1 MVVEIFLQKL
11 KQTQNWEDTNQ
22 EVTEKSH
29 RKREVENEKKNIK
42 QRKEKIKKRV
52 PYEGDETEWKRMHT
66 LLNEKGEMIKHLIS
80 RWHVYSKISD
90 TSDKVKKISKQNSET
105 DETI

>member
-1 MVVEIFLQKL
+1 MVVEIFLQKI

-42 QRKEKIKKRV
+42 QRKEKIIKGAIWGRRD
-52 PYEGDETEWKRMHT
+52 GTETNAHVIER
-66 LLNEKGEMIKHLIS
+66 NKGEMIKHLIS
-80 RWHVYSKISD
+80 RWHLYSKLSD
-90 TSDKVKKISKQNSET
+90 TSDKET
-105 DETI
+105 KNK

>member
-1 MVVEIFLQKL
+1 MVVEIFLQKI

-29 RKREVENEKKNIK
+29 RKREVKKDKKKLNKERRRLKKGAICGRRDGTETNAHVIE
-42 QRKEKIKKRV
+42 RK
-52 PYEGDETEWKRMHT
+52 
-66 LLNEKGEMIKHLIS
+66 KGEMIKHLIS
-80 RWHVYSKISD
+80 RWHLYSKLSD
-90 TSDKVKKISKQNSET
+90 TSDKETKISKQNSET

>member
-1 MVVEIFLQKL
+1 MVVEIFLQKI

-42 QRKEKIKKRV
+42 QRKEKIKKGCHMR
-52 PYEGDETEWKRMHT
+52 ETRPKG
-66 LLNEKGEMIKHLIS
+66 NECTRYWTKKKGEMIKHLIS
-80 RWHVYSKISD
+80 RWHLYSKLSD
-90 TSDKVKKISKQNSET
+90 TSDKET
-105 DETI
+105 KNK